1 VDACEKREAIMQRI
15 LKKHKTNHGTSK
27 KVCLVSMAAEIAH
40 ESKVDP
46 FACLIAYSDDKLNFF
61 LNKISAPIIRVLAIL
76 KTMDYTKY
84 KGNSIP
90 SMVLGMIYLCTNGI
104 SCGNVRILPR
114 VPDLI
119 HILPND
125 NRIHHYFGQFGVNT
139 KCVTDMSNM
148 ITTALKDRVDILRT
162 F

>member
-1 VDACEKREAIMQRI
+1 MQRI
-15 LKKHKTNHGTSK
+15 IKKHKAEHGTRK
-27 KVCLVSMAAEIAH
+27 PLCLLGMAAQIAH

-46 FACLIAYSDDKLNFF
+46 YACLVACSDEKLSVF

-125 NRIHHYFGQFGVNT
+125 NRIHYYFGRFGANT